1 MNIWMASKKRVIKV
15 VLKPAEDSPTE
26 RYVATSPNLRGLA
39 TQGRGVDDT
48 IENVKDAIE
57 ALFKGKPPEYTLE
70 VKVLVPV

>member
-1 MNIWMASKKRVIKV
+1 MIKV
-15 VLKPAEDSPTE
+15 VLEPAEDSPTE
-26 RYVATSPNLRGLA
+26 WYVATSPNLRGLV
-39 TQGRGVDDT
+39 TQGKGVDDT